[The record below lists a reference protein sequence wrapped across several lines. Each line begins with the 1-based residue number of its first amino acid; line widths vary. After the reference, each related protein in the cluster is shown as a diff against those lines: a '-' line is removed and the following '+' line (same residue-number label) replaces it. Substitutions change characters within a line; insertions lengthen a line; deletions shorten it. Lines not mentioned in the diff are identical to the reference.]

1 MATETHTT
9 TFTRRAVARLLAL
22 APMVTVPVV
31 ALASHVEP
39 EPVLEPETLD
49 QQIKR
54 ATDELSALL
63 AQRWPDKKPLLK
75 MHPDMPCPFV
85 LAFV

>member
-1 MATETHTT
+1 
-9 TFTRRAVARLLAL
+9 
-22 APMVTVPVV
+22 MVSVPVV
-31 ALASHVEP
+31 ALAAHVEP
-39 EPVLEPETLD
+39 APVREPETLD

-63 AQRWPDKKPLLK
+63 AQRFPDKEPLLK